1 MVDSVIFLGD
11 IHWEEA
17 VSVVSNPNIGGLF
30 VDDAITD
37 KEKWVLIPF
46 IGTDTGATVKV
57 WR

>member
-1 MVDSVIFLGD
+1 MVDSVIFWED

-57 WR
+57 